1 MFLID
6 RIMKAFI
13 EEIHNNG
20 IKFTMDDLAS
30 RLGISKRTLYEHFPS
45 KVSILDAI
53 IEQTLSEFDVKTAL
67 IVQDTNLSIIEK
79 IRGIVTLLTKHYEL
93 YDIRILEQMKRYYPE
108 QWKKIDDALTDDW
121 DALRSVIEQG
131 IHEGIIVS
139 KNISII
145 MKLMIDAANS
155 TLDQRFYQKNDITLT
170 EALSTIVDIIL
181 FGLVPRDT
189 GGE

>member
-1 MFLID
+1 LID

-13 EEIHNNG
+13 EEIHDKG

-45 KVSILDAI
+45 KVSILEAI
-53 IEQTLSEFDVKTAL
+53 VELTLDEFDEKTAI
-67 IVQDTNLSIIEK
+67 IVQDTSLSIIGK
-79 IRGIVTLLTKHYEL
+79 IRGIVTVLTKHYEL
-93 YDIRILEQMKRYYPE
+93 YDIRILEQMKRFYPE

-121 DALRSVIEQG
+121 GALRSVIEQG
-131 IHEGIIVS
+131 MEEGIIVS
-139 KNISII
+139 KNISVV

-155 TLDQRFYQKNDITLT
+155 TLDQRFYQKNEISLS

-181 FGLVPRDT
+181 FGLVPRET
-189 GGE
+189 RGE

>member
-1 MFLID
+1 MID

-13 EEIHNNG
+13 EEIHDKG

-45 KVSILDAI
+45 KVSILEALI
-53 IEQTLSEFDVKTAL
+53 AQTLGEFDEKTAL
-67 IVQDTNLSIIEK
+67 ITQDASLSIIEK

-131 IHEGIIVS
+131 IHEGIIVD
-139 KNISII
+139 KNISVI

-155 TLDQRFYQKNDITLT
+155 TLDQRFYQKNEITLS

-181 FGLVPRDT
+181 FGLVPRAAK
-189 GGE
+189 GE